1 MPHVIGTVGY
11 HDRVWESKRES
22 ELLHKDLPESL
33 QAVSDAL
40 QKNRQCQRMLRNL
53 LLQVELKQRENK
65 EMYRRA
71 CTLLDFEGFC
81 KRKFS
86 GFSMELGNPSVKLI
100 STKPHTSITNGEV
113 STHSRIAP
121 PVSYALLYPV
131 RCQAYQQFSLILSPA
146 SSCSVCCYTEAFDLL
161 QLWILVSGCTARRA
175 EGERTS
181 AQCRC

>member
-1 MPHVIGTVGY
+1 LGCHLGAGNSEVPHVIGTVAY

-100 STKPHTSITNGEV
+100 STKPHSSITNGEV
-113 STHSRIAP
+113 STRSRIAP
-121 PVSYALLYPV
+121 PVSYALLYLGQ
-131 RCQAYQQFSLILSPA
+131 CEAYQ
-146 SSCSVCCYTEAFDLL
+146 
-161 QLWILVSGCTARRA
+161 
-175 EGERTS
+175 
-181 AQCRC
+181 

>member
-131 RCQAYQQFSLILSPA
+131 RCQAYQQFSLIL
-146 SSCSVCCYTEAFDLL
+146 LL
-161 QLWILVSGCTARRA
+161 CVLLYRSI
-175 EGERTS
+175 
-181 AQCRC
+181 